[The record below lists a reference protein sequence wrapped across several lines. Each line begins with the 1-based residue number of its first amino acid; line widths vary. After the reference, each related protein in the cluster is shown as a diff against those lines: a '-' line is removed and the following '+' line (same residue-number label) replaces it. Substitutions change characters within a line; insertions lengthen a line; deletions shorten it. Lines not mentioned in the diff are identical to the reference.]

1 VAEAPVESFSAVET
15 PAPVA
20 AVEAEPVVA
29 AKTEVVVA
37 REPQFVPIRS
47 IDQPSRSQ
55 ENFTHSHY
63 EKFKADGMLGE
74 FVMTKEGPVAQA
86 KYFQTSTDTYH
97 IQEYHP
103 DGKPVSENDEPEA
116 PKEKV
121 PGPFVA
127 SRQHWDPT
135 RSAPPQHGAPEA
147 DKLRI
152 KSYENEWDKPR
163 SSNYVAPAFAP
174 PPKQH
179 LWYDMPGASTQA
191 GAPPAKTIFP
201 WEAKPRQVTRVFNDV
216 IPAAP
221 EPQAEEPEVEEE
233 EVYYDSE
240 EGESSADPTEIIQAP
255 VEPPLRTIFPWEQK
269 PRTVTRVFAQD
280 VSPQVRRAPA
290 AAAPEYD
297 VADEADEA
305 LVGTEDWKNFVSRE
319 NKWDTD
325 PAIKDYVLG
334 LRKRRSQASE
344 PPVSPAVLAEVPPIT
359 PNPLP
364 RVAPAADV
372 ETEAEQEPEWVRAS
386 PFP

>member
-1 VAEAPVESFSAVET
+1 VAEAPVDSPSVVET

-29 AKTEVVVA
+29 AKTEVVA

-47 IDQPSRSQ
+47 VDQPSRSE

-63 EKFKADGMLGE
+63 EKFKADGKLGE

-86 KYFQTSTDTYH
+86 KYFQTSTETYH
-97 IQEYHP
+97 IQEYYP
-103 DGKPVSENDEPEA
+103 DGKPVTEDIVLEV

-121 PGPFVA
+121 PESFVT
-127 SRQHWDPT
+127 SVQHWDPS
-135 RSAPPQHGAPEA
+135 RFAPPQHGAPEA

-152 KSYENEWDKPR
+152 KPYENEWDKPR
-163 SSNYVAPAFAP
+163 SSTYVAPAFAP

-179 LWYDMPGASTQA
+179 LWYDMPGASAQVS
-191 GAPPAKTIFP
+191 APPAKTIFP
-201 WEAKPRQVTRVFNDV
+201 WEAKPRHVTRVFNDV

-221 EPQAEEPEVEEE
+221 ETQAEEPEVEEE

-240 EGESSADPTEIIQAP
+240 EGESAADPTEIIPAP

-280 VSPQVRRAPA
+280 VSPQVRHTQVA
-290 AAAPEYD
+290 AAAPKYD
-297 VADEADEA
+297 VADEPDET

-344 PPVSPAVLAEVPPIT
+344 PPVSSAVLAEVPPIT
-359 PNPLP
+359 PNPL
-364 RVAPAADV
+364 RQVAPAAA
-372 ETEAEQEPEWVRAS
+372 ETEAEKEPEWVSAS
-386 PFP
+386 PVP